1 MFTDNAHGALG
12 FHEATTPS
20 LKEGVVHVKV
30 DQYAHLPKLAL
41 PENVL
46 LVYYD
51 TAHVIDSTCESLLQR
66 VQFDPSHQLIIG
78 FDMEYE
84 VECDGQGGV
93 ISKFTTNSD
102 EVQCWLGLFS

>member
-1 MFTDNAHGALG
+1 MSISGININKKLIIRTQLMFTDNAHGALG

-51 TAHVIDSTCESLLQR
+51 TAHVIDSTCESLLQSR
-66 VQFDPSHQLIIG
+66 A
-78 FDMEYE
+78 
-84 VECDGQGGV
+84 
-93 ISKFTTNSD
+93 
-102 EVQCWLGLFS
+102 